1 MRFHIV
7 ILLIHITQQG
17 YRAVNT
23 LQQLKNK
30 TILFLEDN
38 IEFAKNTIVLLDVF
52 VKKVYHVATIQE
64 AEMVLRD
71 VCIDIIV
78 SDIKLKQE
86 SGLDFI
92 QKVRNKDKLTP
103 IIILSGHKDEDF
115 LFRSIPLGLT
125 AYLLKPIK
133 YEELIKAL
141 ELCSQKIDL
150 NQNKTIELKDDLYF
164 DTETKTLVKDGK
176 NISLNKKEAL
186 FMELVSCNRERLITK
201 EMIHSSVWEFQEM
214 SDSAVTNFILRIR
227 RRFGKT
233 FIYTIPDVGYRL
245 KP

>member
-1 MRFHIV
+1 M
-7 ILLIHITQQG
+7 
-17 YRAVNT
+17 NT

-38 IEFAKNTIVLLDVF
+38 TEFAKNTIVLFDVF
-52 VKKVYHVATIQE
+52 VKYVYHAQTIQE
-64 AEMVLRD
+64 AETALREAH
-71 VCIDIIV
+71 IDIII

-92 QKVRNKDKLTP
+92 QKVRSRDKFTP
-103 IIILSGHKDEDF
+103 IIILSGHKDENF

-133 YEELIKAL
+133 YEELMNAL
-141 ELCSQKIDL
+141 ELCSQKIDFHH
-150 NQNKTIELKDDLYF
+150 NKKIELKEDWYF
-164 DTETKTLVKDGK
+164 DTETKMLIKEGDY
-176 NISLNKKEAL
+176 ISLNKKEAL
-186 FMELVSCNRERLITK
+186 FMELLACNRERLITK
-201 EMIHSSVWEFQEM
+201 EMIHASVWEFKEM

-233 FIYTIPDVGYRL
+233 FIYTIVDVGYRL